1 MRLKG
6 ASGRSTTRFTR
17 SIPDRLFAAFLSFLL
32 MVLTGGA
39 LFSYLTHD
47 HSNDNPD
54 WVLRLFLH
62 IIMEVVGVAFILS
75 VLGLV
80 WAVFAPAWLSRASS
94 VCREHFVLA
103 LAAFLLVTIG
113 MLAYSF
119 LV

>member
-1 MRLKG
+1 
-6 ASGRSTTRFTR
+6 
-17 SIPDRLFAAFLSFLL
+17 

-39 LFSYLTHD
+39 LFTYFTHD

-94 VCREHFVLA
+94 ICREHFVLG
-103 LAAFLLVTIG
+103 LAAFLLVIIG
-113 MLAYSF
+113 MLAYSY